1 MNLNYLDF
9 EQSIAELES
18 KVAELRALGETNN
31 LDIQKEISQLEEKN
45 RQLTKSIFAHL
56 KTMQIVQVARHPMR
70 PYTLDYIERI
80 FTEFDE
86 LHGDRHIS
94 KGPSIIG
101 GVARLDGKP
110 VMILGHQKGRKTQE
124 KLERNFG
131 MPHPED
137 YRKTQRLMTMAEKF
151 HLPVLTFIDTAG
163 AYPGLGGEERNQSEA
178 IARNLSLM
186 SQLKTP
192 IICTIVG
199 EGGSG
204 GAIALG
210 VGDRLLMLQYS
221 VYSVISPEGCASIL
235 WKNTEKTEEA
245 AEALGI
251 TATRLK
257 KLGFIDQVIE
267 EPLGGAHRNYDEMAA
282 KIKRV
287 LIDQLAVLEKTPL
300 HQLLRDRYQRLMNY
314 GIKDAS

>member
-1 MNLNYLDF
+1 
-9 EQSIAELES
+9 
-18 KVAELRALGETNN
+18 
-31 LDIQKEISQLEEKN
+31 
-45 RQLTKSIFAHL
+45 
-56 KTMQIVQVARHPMR
+56 
-70 PYTLDYIERI
+70 
-80 FTEFDE
+80 
-86 LHGDRHIS
+86 
-94 KGPSIIG
+94 
-101 GVARLDGKP
+101 
-110 VMILGHQKGRKTQE
+110 
-124 KLERNFG
+124 

>member
-70 PYTLDYIERI
+70 PYTLDYIERM

-110 VMILGHQKGRKTQE
+110 VIVLGHQKGRKTQE